1 MLQTWL
7 PAEAASLANS
17 AGSWCAVAFAL
28 ARVGR
33 GSDPG
38 SGPGSRRGVGRAAA
52 LGAIALVA
60 LDVGY
65 YATASARGFPTS
77 SAHIAVW
84 IVAAVLVG
92 PVLGVGARWLDARHP
107 VRRALGVA
115 VLPTVLALEG
125 IRSLVE
131 VGDTTYRP
139 YWVAQILV
147 GVLLAVLLAARPT
160 PRTAAVGVGDR

>member
-77 SAHIAVW
+77 SAHIAFW